1 MRIINQLGADFP
13 YEEILVSPEDEW
25 IHARSISDS
34 SAMYFIARYS
44 SEEKAKKAMNK
55 LHSCYQ
61 NGLKNAIF
69 RFPQEDEI

>member
-55 LHSCYQ
+55 FIL
-61 NGLKNAIF
+61 AIKTG
-69 RFPQEDEI
+69 